1 MVYLLED
8 GRQLSDKQF
17 IQEGEQ
23 YIEIPDFINP
33 VEEDGFIVYVAGIE
47 DGKPKYAKEPIEVP
61 KPTVAEQILSGVN
74 STNESQ
80 LIIMDALA
88 YQYETNMENDLNNK
102 EVLAT
107 IYEELLAQKEVK

>member
-33 VEEDGFIVYVAGIE
+33 VEEDGFVVYVVGIE
-47 DGKPKYAKEPIEVP
+47 DGKPKYAKEPIITP
-61 KPTVAEQILSGVN
+61 KPELTVEEQILILVKK
-74 STNESQ
+74 SQ
-80 LIIMDALA
+80 D
-88 YQYETNMENDLNNK
+88 
-102 EVLAT
+102 EVRQEGADMVM
-107 IYEELLAQKEVK
+107 EELVKRGLIV